1 MADLAY
7 RGIGIRFVATVLDTI
22 VLVAI
27 GYLIAM
33 PTGMTTASGF
43 ALQGGPA
50 ALWFLIGLAYFV
62 LLEGTFGWTL
72 GKRAVGIEVLT
83 EEGESIDYRD
93 SLIRNVLRVIDGL
106 FFYLVGA
113 VFVFLSDEQQR
124 LGDRV
129 GNTVV
134 VSA

>member
-1 MADLAY
+1 MTEMEH
-7 RGIGIRFVATVLDTI
+7 RGVGIRFVATVLDTI

-33 PTGMTTASGF
+33 LFGMTTASGF
-43 ALQGGPA
+43 NLQGGPA
-50 ALWFLIGLAYFV
+50 LLWFLIGLAYFV
-62 LLEGTFGWTL
+62 VLEAEFGWTL
-72 GKRAVGIEVLT
+72 GKRAVGIEVRT
-83 EEGESIDYRD
+83 EDGGSIDYSN

-113 VFVFLSDEQQR
+113 VFIFLSDEQQR

-129 GNTVV
+129 GDTVV